1 MYHNPKRHIGCSLV
15 IERKKSNNAS
25 FLYTLKGVF
34 WAMIGIRKSSGYDED
49 IKKITPKQA
58 IIVGMIAVL
67 AFILTLYLV
76 VNIVIGQS
84 AG

>member
-1 MYHNPKRHIGCSLV
+1 MYHDCKRHIGCSLV
-15 IERKKSNNAS
+15 VERKKHNNAS

-34 WAMIGIRKSSGYDED
+34 WAMIGIRKGSGYDED

-76 VNIVIGQS
+76 VNIVIGQFS
-84 AG
+84 G